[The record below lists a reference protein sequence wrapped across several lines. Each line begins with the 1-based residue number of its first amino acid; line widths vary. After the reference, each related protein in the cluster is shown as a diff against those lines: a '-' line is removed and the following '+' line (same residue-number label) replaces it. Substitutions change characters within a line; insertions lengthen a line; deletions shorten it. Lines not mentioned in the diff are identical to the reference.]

1 MLKTCQINCFFFLFY
16 GAVSKFVQEN
26 NLRFQISDECSQCS
40 MHPEATA
47 PQNVSN
53 KTERD
58 VFSAQPF
65 TLSVIS
71 GYFDSYLL
79 FSKYQQPH
87 FLRSWCSL
95 RIGGQGFNLLLASW
109 LSAAIKTFSS
119 EFCPKYELLIKSTPR
134 PLNNVNKYILDKYQ
148 TQWRQNR
155 EIVFN

>member
-1 MLKTCQINCFFFLFY
+1 MLKTCPINCFFFFLWRRF
-16 GAVSKFVQEN
+16 KVQEN

-87 FLRSWCSL
+87 FLRS
-95 RIGGQGFNLLLASW
+95 
-109 LSAAIKTFSS
+109 
-119 EFCPKYELLIKSTPR
+119 
-134 PLNNVNKYILDKYQ
+134 
-148 TQWRQNR
+148 
-155 EIVFN
+155 